1 MIKKAADLKAEIMQV
16 NDKPKDLKVT
26 FKKAADTHYFPTK
39 EIRKSRN
46 NYPQHRAHRSVDDF
60 N

>member
-1 MIKKAADLKAEIMQV
+1 MMIKKAADLKAEIMMV

-39 EIRKSRN
+39 GKSRN